1 MHHWTDLA
9 ESFLKM
15 YGFAMLRTAGQNLYQ
30 VYHCVHYFV
39 LFIIYVSTG
48 THSHPARVTTYRWAA
63 VTAKCG
69 KLGAPPALRL
79 RFTRPATSNTKM
91 AAGAHTRMEPA
102 QSLLMVERTIQW
114 RLPEK
119 RRVRYGQTEPLVA
132 FFRLA
137 VVAP

>member
-48 THSHPARVTTYRWAA
+48 IEAIGMQR
-63 VTAKCG
+63 
-69 KLGAPPALRL
+69 
-79 RFTRPATSNTKM
+79 TSNSVMLEMDM
-91 AAGAHTRMEPA
+91 A
-102 QSLLMVERTIQW
+102 LDL
-114 RLPEK
+114 
-119 RRVRYGQTEPLVA
+119 VRC
-132 FFRLA
+132 
-137 VVAP
+137 

>member
-48 THSHPARVTTYRWAA
+48 TVYMSWYMYSCMNLKSARAA
-63 VTAKCG
+63 EGC
-69 KLGAPPALRL
+69 
-79 RFTRPATSNTKM
+79 
-91 AAGAHTRMEPA
+91 
-102 QSLLMVERTIQW
+102 
-114 RLPEK
+114 
-119 RRVRYGQTEPLVA
+119 
-132 FFRLA
+132 
-137 VVAP
+137 

>member
-48 THSHPARVTTYRWAA
+48 TMSDLNMA
-63 VTAKCG
+63 VRLYGLGTAV
-69 KLGAPPALRL
+69 P
-79 RFTRPATSNTKM
+79 
-91 AAGAHTRMEPA
+91 
-102 QSLLMVERTIQW
+102 VELW
-114 RLPEK
+114 
-119 RRVRYGQTEPLVA
+119 
-132 FFRLA
+132 
-137 VVAP
+137 